1 MATLVTAQW
10 VEQSIEAPNVLLLDP
25 RRPMR
30 YLQGHLKSA
39 VNLPIY
45 KAFDADAKLPPD
57 QYLQGWIGGAG
68 LDHQTTPVIYDSYDG
83 QNGAMLAWLLEYC
96 GCADVHVLNIFYERW
111 VAEGHDVFYKP
122 VIPVAKTFTAPV
134 NPQIRATI
142 DDLRR
147 ESGLKLIDF
156 RSREEY
162 TGEQDRDGKPGHIP
176 GAINI
181 VWRDLV
187 GPQQEALASPEKIQQ
202 LVGATGIQRDDRIVA
217 YCRLGMRAALGYL
230 ALQQAGY
237 DIRLYDRSYAE
248 WARSE
253 LPSVR
258 GSNP

>member
-10 VEQSIEAPNVLLLDP
+10 VEQHIDAAHSLLLDP

-30 YLQGHLKSA
+30 YLQGHLKGA

-45 KAFDADAKLPPD
+45 KAIDADGKLLPD
-57 QYLQGWIGGAG
+57 ERLQRWMGAAG
-68 LDHQTTPVIYDSYDG
+68 LDDQATPVIYDSFDG
-83 QNGAMLAWLLEYC
+83 QNGAMLAWLLEYF
-96 GCADVHVLNIFYERW
+96 GRTDVHMLNIFFERW
-111 VAEGHDVFYKP
+111 VAQGHEVFYKP
-122 VIPVAKTFTAPV
+122 VPPVSKIFTAQV

-162 TGEQDRDGKPGHIP
+162 AGEQDRDGKPGHIP
-176 GAINI
+176 GAVNI

-187 GPQQEALASPEKIQQ
+187 GPQQETLASPEKIQQ
-202 LVGATGIQRDDRIVA
+202 LVSAACIARGDRIVG

-230 ALQQAGY
+230 ALRQAGY

-248 WARSE
+248 WARSG
-253 LPSVR
+253 LPVEV
-258 GSNP
+258 